1 MGMYNHLHHDF
12 AKRTKAN
19 LEYIDAAYESGNPD
33 VYNVTQLINSL
44 LGMVIFLKEGKFV
57 PGAPIETIC
66 EDVHFEVLIDKNEC
80 CKNMK
85 KFLRCFRNAIA
96 HCNIEDFGKKE
107 NIEGFI
113 LYNHNPKN
121 GVDWK
126 IRIQIS
132 EIRKIAFGL
141 VDHVVR
147 NSPERK
153 AA

>member
-19 LEYIDAAYESGNPD
+19 LEYIDSAYEAGVPD

-57 PGAPIETIC
+57 PKAPLEIIC
-66 EDVHFEVLIDKNEC
+66 GDMNFEVLIDKNES

-85 KFLRCFRNAIA
+85 EFLRCFRNAIA
-96 HCNIEDFGKKE
+96 HCNIKDFGKKE
-107 NIEGFI
+107 EIEGFI
-113 LYNHNPKN
+113 VYNRHPGE
-121 GVDWK
+121 GVNWK
-126 IRIQIS
+126 IRIKTS

-141 VDHVVR
+141 VEHVLQ
-147 NSPERK
+147 NSPEKK